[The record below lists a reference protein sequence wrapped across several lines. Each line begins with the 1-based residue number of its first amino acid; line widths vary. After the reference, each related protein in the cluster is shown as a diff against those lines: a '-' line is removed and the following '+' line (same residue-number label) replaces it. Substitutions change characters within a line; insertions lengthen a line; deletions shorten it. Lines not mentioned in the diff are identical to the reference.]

1 MSLAALGGVYALLR
15 AGHDIGDYWI
25 QTNDQA
31 KLKGEAGERGQ
42 RACAA
47 HVASLIATQAVFVAA
62 GCLVTG
68 QRLKPSRVA
77 LGLTFNA
84 ITHYAIDRREH
95 GVLPKLVDRFPKLGK
110 RAFYELGDYKV
121 APCGTGAHALD
132 QTCHHGS
139 DIIAAAVMTSGRA
152 A

>member
-1 MSLAALGGVYALLR
+1 MSLSTLGGVYALLR
-15 AGHDIGDYWI
+15 GASDIADHWV
-25 QTNDQA
+25 QTGDQA
-31 KLKGEAGERGQ
+31 EHKGDEGARGQ

-77 LGLTFNA
+77 AGLAINA
-84 ITHYAIDRREH
+84 ITHYAADRREY

-110 RAFYELGDYKV
+110 RKFYEFGDDKA
-121 APCGTGAHALD
+121 APCGTGAYVLD
-132 QTCHHGS
+132 QSWHHGS
-139 DIIAAAVMTSGRA
+139 DIVAAAVMTSGRA